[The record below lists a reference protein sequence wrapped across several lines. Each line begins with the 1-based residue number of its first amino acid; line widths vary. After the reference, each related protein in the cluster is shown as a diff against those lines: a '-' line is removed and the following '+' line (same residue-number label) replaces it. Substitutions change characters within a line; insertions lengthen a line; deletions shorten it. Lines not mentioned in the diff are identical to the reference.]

1 MGSDMRANGPRW
13 LVWLVIA
20 AGVGPVIEAADRVP
34 RGDADPGAIGAGE
47 PEHWAYRSVVRPP
60 IPAVTDRDWPRRP
73 LDRFVLARLEAA
85 GLRPAAEADRA
96 TWLRRVTF
104 DLTGLPPTP
113 QEIDRFLGDR
123 DHDAAERVVDRL
135 LGSPDY
141 GRRWAQHWLDV
152 ARFAE
157 TDGFEHDKPRPDAW
171 RYRDWVVAA
180 FNGDMPYDRFLSLQI
195 AGDLFEPGDPE
206 AAIATAFC
214 LAGPDMPDINSQVER
229 KHVLL
234 NEITGTVGA
243 AVMSLQVG
251 CAACH
256 DHKFDPI
263 SQADFYQL
271 RAFFDPA
278 VDVRRN
284 RSVDYLQGVEG
295 GATMSHVAIRGDWRR
310 TGAEVSP
317 AFLGVIGDRGIMPGG
332 AAGADG
338 ADGGESDLSGYD
350 RRDLARWLTDPRH
363 PLTARSI
370 VNRVWQHHF
379 GRGLVATPNDFGVTG
394 ARPTHPDLLDYLATE
409 LVRRRW
415 SLKGLHREIVLSAT
429 YRTQGFDVT
438 RGVDWKTLLAEDPEN
453 RLLGRFPRRRL
464 EGEAIRDAM
473 FAVSGALD
481 HRHGGPGVMPP
492 LPEEL
497 QRTLLKGQWKASER
511 PADHYRRS
519 IYLFARRNL
528 PYPFLSTFDRPVAD
542 TSCAARARSTT
553 APQALFL
560 LNSAITSEA
569 AGRLAERL
577 REEHPDDISGRIV
590 GAYVRLFGRPPGD
603 EELDQAVAFLR
614 SRRDQ
619 PPGELPSDA
628 DAVADDR
635 LAFRELCRGL
645 LNANPFV
652 YVD

>member
-1 MGSDMRANGPRW
+1 MGSDLRANGPLW
-13 LVWLVIA
+13 LVWLMIA
-20 AGVGPVIEAADRVP
+20 AAGGAGIDAADGVP
-34 RGDADPGAIGAGE
+34 RDDADQGAIREGE
-47 PEHWAYRSVVRPP
+47 AEHWAYRPVVMPT
-60 IPAVTDRDWPRRP
+60 IPAVADGDWPRRP

-85 GLRPAAEADRA
+85 GLRPAAEADRG

-113 QEIDRFLGDR
+113 REIERFLGDR
-123 DHDAAERVVDRL
+123 ERGAAGRVVDRL

-141 GRRWAQHWLDV
+141 GRRWAQHWLDL

-157 TDGFEHDKPRPDAW
+157 TDGFEHDKPRSDAW

-180 FNGDMPYDRFLSLQI
+180 FNRDLPYDRFLSLQI

-214 LAGPDMPDINSQVER
+214 LAGPDMPDINSQEER

-243 AVMSLQVG
+243 ALMSMQVG

-284 RSVDYLQGVEG
+284 RSVDYLRGVEG
-295 GATMSHVAIRGDWRR
+295 GPTMSHVAIRGDWRR
-310 TGAEVSP
+310 AGAEVSP

-332 AAGADG
+332 QEAG
-338 ADGGESDLSGYD
+338 SSTYD
-350 RRDLARWLTDPRH
+350 RRDLARWLTDPGH

-370 VNRVWQHHF
+370 VNRLWHHHF

-394 ARPTHPDLLDYLATE
+394 DRPTHPELLDYLATE

-429 YRTQGFDVT
+429 YRTQGFDADPDA
-438 RGVDWKTLLAEDPEN
+438 DWKALSAEDPEN

-497 QRTLLKGQWKASER
+497 QRTLLKGQWQASEH

-560 LNSAITSEA
+560 WNSAVTMEA
-569 AGRLAERL
+569 AGRLARRL
-577 REEHPDDISGRIV
+577 IDEHPEDVSGRIV
-590 GAYVRLFGRPPGD
+590 EAYVRLFGRTPSD
-603 EELDQAVAFLR
+603 EELDEAVGFLR
-614 SRRDQ
+614 SRRAQ
-619 PPGELPSDA
+619 PGGALPPDA
-628 DAVADDR
+628 DAVVDDW